1 MVFKSQ
7 KTLYFNDFNPT
18 NNIYFSNDI
27 DNIKSIENINNLM
40 IGALKRENGTTNGII
55 QMYNMNTPIQDK
67 DKKKF
72 DAISRFFGQCIQN
85 MEDLTKKLT

>member
-1 MVFKSQ
+1 MF
-7 KTLYFNDFNPT
+7 FNNFNPK

-27 DNIKSIENINNLM
+27 DNIQSIEKIDNIM

-55 QMYNMNTPIQDK
+55 QLYNCPNPILPK
-67 DKKKF
+67 DTKKF
-72 DAISRFFGQCIQN
+72 DAISRFFGQNIQN